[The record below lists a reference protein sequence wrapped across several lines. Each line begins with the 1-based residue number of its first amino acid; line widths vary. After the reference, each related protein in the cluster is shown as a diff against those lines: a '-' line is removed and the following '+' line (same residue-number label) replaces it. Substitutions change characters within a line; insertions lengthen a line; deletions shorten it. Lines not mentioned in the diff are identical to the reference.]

1 MSPARKIALTL
12 SRVGFRVLLVTTIT
26 LGTLYLSYGTAQ
38 QIKYS
43 LTEAKAYTRFLDGVI
58 QSNVDADQTSIFADA
73 KVAEITK
80 AAFTPKLLQET
91 TEKFIDRWYDW
102 LNGKA
107 SKPAYTFN
115 FTPQRQQ
122 LAEQLSIY
130 AMDRMAS
137 LPTCTAFEAE
147 LSLDPFR
154 ATCQPAGLVYRDE
167 QLSLQAQLLES
178 ESFFP
183 KVVYTEADLPKAQS
197 GKPISEELAY
207 APLIFQ
213 TMPYILI
220 ALILA
225 LILFAAVTIALR
237 SVRRNGWHELGKNL
251 LGSGIFLAISA
262 VVFGLLVPQM
272 TRSFQSQFIG
282 NGTDRLIGDIVRNL
296 TVGFESIFINIS
308 LQVAALGAVILVALK
323 VIRPTSRYKGLEH
336 ITGIVNGLRPTID
349 TLTAKRSIGAPVVT
363 SERQRKPHV
372 RAKRRRSK
380 KSRISKEIA

>member
-1 MSPARKIALTL
+1 MS
-12 SRVGFRVLLVTTIT
+12 TIT
-26 LGTLYLSYGTAQ
+26 LGALYLSYGTPLE
-38 QIKYS
+38 IKRS
-43 LTEAKAYTRFLDGVI
+43 IADAKAYNRFIDGVI
-58 QSNVDADQTSIFADA
+58 QSNTDADKTSIFADE

-80 AAFTPKLLQET
+80 NAFTPKILQQT

-102 LNGKA
+102 LNGDA
-107 SKPAYTFN
+107 TKPSFTFN

-130 AMDRMAS
+130 AMDRIS
-137 LPTCTAFEAE
+137 GLPMCTAFEAE

-154 ATCQPAGLVYRDE
+154 TTCQPQGLNYRDE

-178 ESFFP
+178 ETFFP
-183 KVVYTEADLPKAQS
+183 KVVFTEADLPKTQS

-213 TMPYILI
+213 MLPSILMVMI
-220 ALILA
+220 GMLGLLTIMS
-225 LILFAAVTIALR
+225 VTLR
-237 SVRRNGWHELGKNL
+237 PVHRNGWDELGKNL
-251 LGSGIFLAISA
+251 LTGGIFLAISA

-282 NGTDRLIGDIVRNL
+282 NGTDRLIGDVVRNL
-296 TVGFESIFINIS
+296 TIGFESIFINIS

-323 VIRPTSRYKGLEH
+323 IVRPSSRYKGLEH
-336 ITGIVNGLRPTID
+336 VTGLVNGLRPTID
-349 TLTAKRSIGAPVVT
+349 TLTAKRAIGAPVVT

-380 KSRISKEIA
+380 KAHISKEIA